1 MPPGRALRGIQR
13 QRGGRTSP
21 VLELPITVE
30 RNKPMDISESS
41 ALLNPDVV
49 AHFTDKVVRDL
60 GACLSAALTCVGDTL
75 GLYRVLADWGPLT
88 AEQLAARCDVPEEY
102 AGQWLLNQA
111 AGGYLAFDASS
122 QRFFMPPE
130 HAAVL
135 ADAASRHYLGQSF
148 HAIQA
153 VLRAQPEV
161 FKAGYEPAA
170 CEGSGHASPE
180 PFLLPGV
187 ISHLIERWVP
197 ALAGVEARFREG
209 ALAAEVDCAGGLRT
223 IALARAYP
231 NSHFFGFDADSGVLR
246 RARQRAEAEGVAER
260 TTFEPAPAEAIP
272 NHRYALAVLL
282 SGLCHLQDPVRV
294 ARRVLHTL
302 APDGSLLIVEH
313 VAGER
318 VEESF
323 NAVGRM
329 HSALAALRSF
339 PPSPA
344 SARMSP
350 GTRGTESE
358 LRAILAE
365 AGFQEVHMVDET
377 PFVRAFEAQR

>member
-1 MPPGRALRGIQR
+1 L
-13 QRGGRTSP
+13 S
-21 VLELPITVE
+21 VLELPIIVE
-30 RNKPMDISESS
+30 RNKPMDISEASV
-41 ALLNPDVV
+41 LLNPDVV
-49 AHFTDKVVRDL
+49 AQFTDKVVRDL

-88 AEQLAARCDVPEEY
+88 AKQLAARCDVPEEY
-102 AGQWLLNQA
+102 AGQWLVNQA
-111 AGGYLAFDASS
+111 AGGYLGFDASS
-122 QRFFMPPE
+122 QRYFMPPE

-135 ADAASRHYLGQSF
+135 ADASSRHYLGQSF

-170 CEGSGHASPE
+170 CEGSSHASPE

-187 ISHLIERWVP
+187 IPHLIERWVP
-197 ALAGVEARFREG
+197 ALTGVAARLREG
-209 ALAAEVDCAGGLRT
+209 ALAAEVGCAGGLRT
-223 IALARAYP
+223 IAMARAHP
-231 NSHFFGFDADSGVLR
+231 NSHFFGFDTDSGVLR
-246 RARQRAEAEGVAER
+246 RARQRAEAESVAER

-272 NHRYALAVLL
+272 NHRYALVVLL
-282 SGLCHLQDPVRV
+282 SGLCHLQDPVRIV
-294 ARRVLHTL
+294 RRVLHTL

-318 VEESF
+318 TEDSF
-323 NAVGRM
+323 TPVGRM
-329 HSALAALRSF
+329 HSALAALRRF

-344 SARMSP
+344 GAQTIP

-365 AGFQEVHMVDET
+365 AGFRNVCMLDET
-377 PFVRAFEAQR
+377 PFVRAFEARR